1 MIAWM
6 EKLRVKN
13 TCPLSLQFFGHRL
26 HDLNPGGSDAPVL
39 QKPACDGFAGLLPDL
54 TEILF
59 QSKRPGNPF
68 LPVWLVL
75 GPVNSGFR
83 TFSGEVR
90 YERAGAGLA

>member
-13 TCPLSLQFFGHRL
+13 ACPVSLQFFGHRL

-39 QKPACDGFAGLLPDL
+39 QKPACDGFAGPLPDL

-59 QSKRPGNPF
+59 QIVGDRQRFVQIKKVLQAWPF
-68 LPVWLVL
+68 VL
-75 GPVNSGFR
+75 
-83 TFSGEVR
+83 
-90 YERAGAGLA
+90 